1 MISEPVAENTSDP
14 QSILIVDDE
23 VQTSSLLRIQLQRQG
38 YKVIAVNNGAEA
50 LEYVRIEGLPS
61 LAIID
66 IMMPGMD
73 GFVLADELAS
83 VGELPIIFLSA
94 LSDTATKVEGISK
107 FAEDYVTKPFVF
119 SELLA
124 RVKRILTHAA
134 SRHMVAPEVVI
145 DQRLKINFAQ
155 QTVIVNDQPVTLTP
169 SENRLLHILY
179 KYRGRILSPTFIVE
193 TAWDATRKRS
203 IDSLYVHMRR
213 LRSKIEPDPENPRY
227 ITTVPGRGYS
237 LLRTTN
243 DIMPPDPSGLLT
255 ERAIA

>member
-1 MISEPVAENTSDP
+1 MNNEPVAENQLEP
-14 QSILIVDDE
+14 QTILIVDDE

-38 YKVIAVNNGAEA
+38 YQVIAANGGTEA
-50 LEYVRIEGLPS
+50 LEHVRLEGLPG
-61 LAIID
+61 LAVID

-73 GFVLADELAS
+73 GFQLADELRKI
-83 VGELPIIFLSA
+83 GEIPIIFLSA

-107 FAEDYVTKPFVF
+107 FAEDYVTKPFNF

-124 RVKRILTHAA
+124 RVKRILTHAV
-134 SRHMVAPEVVI
+134 SRQSIAPEVVI

-155 QTVIVNDQPVTLTP
+155 QTVLVNDQPVTLTP
-169 SENRLLHILY
+169 SENRLLHVLY

-193 TAWDATRKRS
+193 NAWDATRKRS

-213 LRSKIEPDPENPRY
+213 LRSKIEPDPENPHY

-237 LLRTTN
+237 LLRSSN
-243 DIMPPDPSGLLT
+243 DVMQMD
-255 ERAIA
+255 IAEL